1 MFKFISV
8 IDIAIIVLGFVFL
21 GIWFFFYLK
30 GKKNAE
36 LFEGLDE
43 TEFRFKDLYFVG
55 YAVMETVKYKYHG
68 KIDRRLRKELEVLY
82 GAKYVEYYLRVI
94 HAQKVTFALTLA
106 TASFAV
112 YGLTGEIAV
121 FLVLFGM
128 AGLLY
133 YYFGTLTTKKITERS
148 EEMIDDFAEV
158 ISKIALMTNAGMI
171 LKEAWELIAYDGET
185 EIYKEMR
192 VAIQDMNNGMAEI
205 DAYYEF
211 GKRCVIPEIK
221 KFSTTIIQGVTKGNR
236 ELVMMLQDQNKEVWE
251 AKKQNTKRLGEKA
264 ASKLL
269 FPLVV
274 MFGGILI
281 MIVVPVFSNLG
292 I

>member
-1 MFKFISV
+1 MFNFISV
-8 IDIAIIVLGFVFL
+8 VDIAIIVFGFVFL

-43 TEFRFKDLYFVG
+43 SEFRFKDLYFVG
-55 YAVMETVKYKYHG
+55 YAVMETFKYKYHG

-94 HAQKVTFALTLA
+94 HAQKVTFSLTALV
-106 TASFAV
+106 ASFAV
-112 YGLTGEIAV
+112 YGLTNEIGV
-121 FLVLFGM
+121 FLVLVGIS
-128 AGLLY
+128 GLLY

-171 LKEAWELIAYDGET
+171 LKEAWELVAYDGET

-221 KFSTTIIQGVTKGNR
+221 KFATTIVQGVTKGNR
-236 ELVMMLQDQNKEVWE
+236 ELVLMLQDQNKEVWE
-251 AKKQNTKRLGEKA
+251 NKKQNTKRLGEKA

-269 FPLVV
+269 LPLVI
-274 MFGGILI
+274 MFGGILV
-281 MIVVPVFSNLG
+281 MIVVPVFTNLG